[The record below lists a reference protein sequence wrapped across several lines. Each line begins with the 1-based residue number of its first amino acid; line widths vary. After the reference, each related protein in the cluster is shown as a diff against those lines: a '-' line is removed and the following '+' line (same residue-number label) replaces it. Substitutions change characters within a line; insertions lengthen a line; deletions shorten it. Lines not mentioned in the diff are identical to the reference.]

1 MPFLKLH
8 IFIVFYFNW
17 ADRMIVSTLR
27 FLCTNNLPHIRAKY
41 FTHDGIRA
49 YQTFSFEKEA

>member
-41 FTHDGIRA
+41 FTHDGI
-49 YQTFSFEKEA
+49 